1 MTSEDIKSELER
13 EPFRPF
19 RLHLVSGKEFVVHA
33 PNDAHMLRDA
43 LMVFERLKPSSEEH
57 DKYHVFD
64 LMNIERVEIL
74 PSNGKHKGKKHEQK
88 RKSHD

>member
-1 MTSEDIKSELER
+1 MTSEDIQSELER

-19 RLHLVSGKEFVVHA
+19 RIHLVSGKEFVVNS

-43 LMVFERLKPSSEEH
+43 IMVFERRKPRSEWP

-74 PSNGKHKGKKHEQK
+74 PSNGKHKRKKRQQE
-88 RKSHD
+88 RPNHD